1 MSKTSTVNDTNMSPL
16 TLPIGPVMLDVQGLN
31 LTKDDKCRL
40 ISPLVGGVILFARN
54 FENVN
59 QVADLIKE
67 IKSLRTPGLLI
78 AVDQEGGRVQRFVDG
93 FTRLPPAAE
102 FGELWNKNKQTAPMH
117 AFESAVTM
125 ASELLAVGVDFS
137 FAPVFDV
144 ETQASD
150 VIGNRC
156 FHPDPKVATE
166 LIGAYIDGMHAAGMV
181 AIGKHFP
188 GHGGVSGDSHHC
200 LPTDSRQIE
209 QIRSCDLIP
218 YVELINELQGV
229 MTAHVLF
236 EKCDSNIPTFSPY
249 WIQQVLREEL
259 GFNGIVFSDDLTM
272 AGAEQITE
280 NDIVASG
287 QRALD
292 AGCDMLLVCND
303 SKKADTLL
311 IGLDFSA
318 HSSEK
323 LSMRLQAL
331 RGLPKR

>member
-1 MSKTSTVNDTNMSPL
+1 MFKSLQTNNAKLLPL
-16 TLPIGPVMLDVQGLN
+16 GPVMLDVAGLS
-31 LTKDDKCRL
+31 LTKEDKQRL
-40 ISPLVGGVILFARN
+40 VSPLVGGVILFARN
-54 FENVN
+54 FESAK
-59 QVADLIKE
+59 QVTDLIGE
-67 IKSLRTPGLLI
+67 IKALRTPQLLI
-78 AVDQEGGRVQRFVDG
+78 SVDQEGGRVQRFTDG

-102 FGELWNKNKQTAPMH
+102 FGELWDKDKQTAPMR

-156 FHPDPKVATE
+156 FHPNPQAATE
-166 LIGAYIDGMHAAGMV
+166 LIGAYIDGMHAAGMM

-188 GHGGVSGDSHHC
+188 GHGGVAGDSHHC
-200 LPTDSRQIE
+200 LPTDARKIE
-209 QIRSCDLIP
+209 QIRECDLVP
-218 YVELINELQGV
+218 YLELVNELQGV

-236 EKCDSNIPTFSPY
+236 ENCDANIPTFSPF

-259 GFNGIVFSDDLTM
+259 GFEGIVFSDDLTM
-272 AGAEQITE
+272 AGAEQVTK

-303 SKKADTLL
+303 SEKADALL
-311 IGLDFSA
+311 SGLDFSA

-323 LSMRLQAL
+323 LSVRLHSL
-331 RGLPKR
+331 RGLNTAA

>member
-1 MSKTSTVNDTNMSPL
+1 MSKTLETNVPNLLPL
-16 TLPIGPVMLDVQGLN
+16 GPVMLDVEGLS
-31 LTKDDKCRL
+31 LTEEDVTRL
-40 ISPLVGGVILFARN
+40 LSPLVGGVILFARN
-54 FENVN
+54 FESVQ
-59 QVADLIKE
+59 QVTDLINE
-67 IKSLRTPGLLI
+67 IKSLRTPELLI
-78 AVDQEGGRVQRFVDG
+78 SVDQEGGRVQRFIDG

-102 FGELWNKNKQTAPMH
+102 FGKLWNEDKQTAPMH
-117 AFESAVTM
+117 VYESAVTM

-150 VIGNRC
+150 VIGDRC
-156 FHPDPKVATE
+156 FHPNPQAATE

-188 GHGGVSGDSHHC
+188 GHGGVAGDSHHC
-200 LPTDSRQIE
+200 LPTDARSIE
-209 QIRSCDLIP
+209 QIRECDLVP
-218 YVELINELQGV
+218 YVELVNEIQGV

-236 EKCDSNIPTFSPY
+236 ENCDANIPTFSSY
-249 WIQQVLREEL
+249 WIKTVLREEL
-259 GFNGIVFSDDLTM
+259 AFTGVVFSDDLTM

-303 SKKADTLL
+303 SKKADALL
-311 IGLDFSA
+311 AGLDVSA
-318 HSSEK
+318 YSSEK
-323 LSMRLQAL
+323 LSARLHAL
-331 RGLPKR
+331 RGLNNAV